1 MEPLIKRN
9 NKKYSFDCS
18 THKATVEELFN
29 VKKQKNFSQRHSV
42 YYLSSYQQQTQP
54 LKHQKKAIKS
64 SAVTT
69 PSQHQALDILRQF
82 SDEKHHQH
90 IRRSHLLIL

>member
-9 NKKYSFDCS
+9 NKKNSFDCS

-29 VKKQKNFSQRHSV
+29 VKQQKNFNQRRSV
-42 YYLSSYQQQTQP
+42 YYLSSYQQPTQQF
-54 LKHQKKAIKS
+54 KHQQK
-64 SAVTT
+64 TT
-69 PSQHQALDILRQF
+69 PTQQHQVLDISRHC
-82 SDEKHHQH
+82 SDDKHPQR